1 MIKIFLANCRSNWKK
16 NLTSNLPMFLPV
28 IVYCMN
34 SVELTSGDGMF
45 LAALLIILCL
55 LPLMDISVPDM
66 LYLCPVSLQDRRE
79 YIRRVSR
86 LRKYTGIAFCAVIA
100 VIMYLNQVI
109 SGYMLFIYLVFT
121 TLLFHLCNLYLTI
134 PGNENLNQIAS
145 GQRIRLIERR
155 DLVFMWIYI
164 IGMTLMLLLNYE
176 KKLHFNILCV
186 IQWII
191 MITGA
196 FFVRCFYK
204 KYYEDILT
212 LAADYETCMKYRQP
226 VKK

>member
-1 MIKIFLANCRSNWKK
+1 MLKIFFANCKSNWKK
-16 NLTSNLPMFLPV
+16 NLTSNLSLFLP
-28 IVYCMN
+28 ISVYWRN
-34 SVELTSGDGMF
+34 AAELMSGDEIF
-45 LAALLIILCL
+45 LSALFIILFL

-66 LYLCPVSLQDRRE
+66 LYLCPVSLQDRKE

-86 LRKYTGIAFCAVIA
+86 LRKYTGIGFCAVIA
-100 VIMYLNQVI
+100 VILYLNQVI

-121 TLLFHLCNLYLTI
+121 TLLFHLCNLYIPI
-134 PGNENLNQIAS
+134 PGNGNLNQIAS

-155 DLVFMWIYI
+155 DLVFMCIYI
-164 IGMTLMLLLNYE
+164 IGIALMLMLNYE
-176 KKLHFNILCV
+176 KKLHFSFLCV
-186 IQWII
+186 IQWIV

-196 FFVRCFYK
+196 FFVRYFYK